1 MVDITHYE
9 VYVDRGN
16 GWKLEERFP
25 EEQHDSAIKF
35 AHELEHDNVS
45 VKLIREKFNV
55 MDNNYQETVEF
66 VNIVEKKNKKKAR
79 GESSNFFTKERSD
92 KNDEFNNEINS
103 IYSAVEEQTN
113 SVKNMTM
120 AVIKLILIIIF
131 SLLFANL
138 VVTLSLPL
146 VDETMPEESTKTI
159 LFLFFFGL
167 FLLVAVPLILKKVP
181 WQVFGLRRR
190 HKKIIPEK
198 KFLSKADAIVRL
210 YNLNAGMAAD
220 IVPSFPEAEMKDKR
234 KIVEFLSQ
242 MIAHMDSRIS
252 ISDDF
257 NRLGLRFVVYGACM
271 ELARYNKLN
280 IAQANSLL
288 HEAFSIIDGKDANVA
303 AFYEAKNT
311 YQDTKVAVFLTGV
324 GAYLMSQKI
333 HGEDFD
339 WDILRITFGKWCKLN
354 NITYQQK
361 KKEEETQKQQKQT
374 AKEEKTY
381 ASGLV
386 NIYLRILYNGTDKKP
401 QDYSADIQEGI
412 LNIINNLAGKYNG
425 TVISDK
431 KTLISVQFSNMAQGA
446 KCAEEILGDAKN
458 YVEEMNDENLIVAER
473 IVLIEAKAD
482 DLPKKEEY
490 IDDLI
495 AQTYDG
501 EIIMD
506 ENISKVLSGQGFEI
520 EDLGTK
526 KLEKTGLSIGLHK
539 LNL

>member
-66 VNIVEKKNKKKAR
+66 VNIVEKKSKKKAR
-79 GESSNFFTKERSD
+79 GESSNFFSKERND
-92 KNDEFNNEINS
+92 KNDDFNEVNS

-113 SVKNMTM
+113 SLKNIAM
-120 AVIKLILIIIF
+120 AVVKLILIIIF

-146 VDETMPEESTKTI
+146 VDETMPEESAKTI

-190 HKKIIPEK
+190 RKKIIPEK

-210 YNLNAGMAAD
+210 YNLNSGMAAD
-220 IVPSFPEAEMKDKR
+220 VVPSFPEADMKYKR

-257 NRLGLRFVVYGACM
+257 NRLGLRFLVYGACM

-288 HEAFSIIDGKDANVA
+288 HEAFSIIDGKEVNVA

-311 YQDTKVAVFLTGV
+311 YQDIKVAVFLTGV

-333 HGEDFD
+333 HAEDFD
-339 WDILRITFGKWCKLN
+339 WDLLRITFDKWSKLN

-361 KKEEETQKQQKQT
+361 KKEETQKQQKPVV
-374 AKEEKTY
+374 KEEKTH
-381 ASGLV
+381 ANGLV
-386 NIYLRILYNGTDKKP
+386 NVYLRTLYNGNDKNP
-401 QDYSADIQEGI
+401 QEYSSSIHEGI

-425 TVISDK
+425 SVISDE
-431 KTLISVQFSNMAQGA
+431 KTLISVQFSNMVQGA

-458 YVEEMNDENLIVAER
+458 YLTPNGVIDVLYVAGNPLTVDLPPSVALKVAESAEG
-473 IVLIEAKAD
+473 IKGDTASNVQKPATLETGLVVQVPLFI
-482 DLPKKEEY
+482 KE
-490 IDDLI
+490 
-495 AQTYDG
+495 G
-501 EIIMD
+501 EII
-506 ENISKVLSGQGFEI
+506 KVSTADGSYMGRA
-520 EDLGTK
+520 
-526 KLEKTGLSIGLHK
+526 
-539 LNL
+539 

>member
-66 VNIVEKKNKKKAR
+66 VNIVEKKGKKKAR
-79 GESSNFFTKERSD
+79 GESSNFFSKDNSD
-92 KNDEFNNEINS
+92 KNDDNEVNS

-113 SVKNMTM
+113 SLKNIAM
-120 AVIKLILIIIF
+120 AVVKLILIIIF

-146 VDETMPEESTKTI
+146 VDETMPEESAKTI

-190 HKKIIPEK
+190 RKKIIPEK
-198 KFLSKADAIVRL
+198 KFLSKVDAIVRL
-210 YNLNAGMAAD
+210 YNLNSGMAAD
-220 IVPSFPEAEMKDKR
+220 VVPSFPEADMKYKR

-257 NRLGLRFVVYGACM
+257 NRLGLRFLVYGACM

-288 HEAFSIIDGKDANVA
+288 HEAFSIIDGKEVNVA

-311 YQDTKVAVFLTGV
+311 YQDIKVAVFLTGV

-339 WDILRITFGKWCKLN
+339 WDLWRITFGKWSKLN

-361 KKEEETQKQQKQT
+361 KKEETQKQQKPVV
-374 AKEEKTY
+374 KEEKTY
-381 ASGLV
+381 ANGLV
-386 NIYLRILYNGTDKKP
+386 NVYLRTLYNGNDKNP
-401 QDYSADIQEGI
+401 QEYSASIHEGI

-425 TVISDK
+425 SVISDE
-431 KTLISVQFSNMAQGA
+431 KTLISVQFSNMVQGA

-458 YVEEMNDENLIVAER
+458 YVEELADENLIVAER
-473 IVLIEAKAD
+473 VVLIEAKAD
-482 DLPKKEEY
+482 EFESKEDFIE
-490 IDDLI
+490 DLI
-495 AQTYDG
+495 SQTYDG

-506 ENISKVLSGQGFEI
+506 ENISKVLSAQGFDI
-520 EDLGTK
+520 EDLGVK
-526 KLEKTGLSIGLHK
+526 KLEKTGQSVSLHK
-539 LNL
+539 LKL

>member
-66 VNIVEKKNKKKAR
+66 VNIVEKKGKKKAR
-79 GESSNFFTKERSD
+79 GESSNFFSKDNSD
-92 KNDEFNNEINS
+92 KNDEFNEVNS

-113 SVKNMTM
+113 SLKNIAM
-120 AVIKLILIIIF
+120 AVVKLILIIIF

-146 VDETMPEESTKTI
+146 VDETMPEESAKTI

-167 FLLVAVPLILKKVP
+167 FLIVAVPLILKKVP

-190 HKKIIPEK
+190 RKKIIPEK

-210 YNLNAGMAAD
+210 YNLNSGMAAD
-220 IVPSFPEAEMKDKR
+220 VVPSFPEADMKYKR

-257 NRLGLRFVVYGACM
+257 NRLGLRFLVYGACM

-288 HEAFSIIDGKDANVA
+288 HEAFSIIDGKEANVA

-311 YQDTKVAVFLTGV
+311 YQDIKVAVFLTGV

-339 WDILRITFGKWCKLN
+339 WDLLRITFGKWSKLN

-361 KKEEETQKQQKQT
+361 KKEETQKQQKPVV
-374 AKEEKTY
+374 KEEKTY
-381 ASGLV
+381 ANGLV
-386 NIYLRILYNGTDKKP
+386 NVYLRILYNGNDKNP
-401 QDYSADIQEGI
+401 QEYSTSIHEGV

-425 TVISDK
+425 SVVSDE
-431 KTLISVQFSNMAQGA
+431 KTLISVQFSNIAQGA

-458 YVEEMNDENLIVAER
+458 YVEELADENLIVAER
-473 IVLIEAKAD
+473 VVLIEAKAD
-482 DLPKKEEY
+482 ELESKEDFIE
-490 IDDLI
+490 DLI
-495 AQTYDG
+495 SQTYDG

-506 ENISKVLSGQGFEI
+506 ESISKVLSAQGFDI
-520 EDLGTK
+520 EDLGVK
-526 KLEKTGLSIGLHK
+526 KLEKTGQSVSLHK
-539 LNL
+539 LKL